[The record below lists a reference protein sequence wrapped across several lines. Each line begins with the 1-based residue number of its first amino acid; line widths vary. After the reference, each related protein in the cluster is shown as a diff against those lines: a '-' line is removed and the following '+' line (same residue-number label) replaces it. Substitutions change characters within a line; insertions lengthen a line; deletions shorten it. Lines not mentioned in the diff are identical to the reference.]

1 MAFYDDL
8 NVDFEQVGL
17 KAEDEE
23 SQIVLAKE
31 LIKYIE
37 DMYPDEMVD
46 HDATA
51 WERGRLYGKVE
62 LIKEMKQIVG

>member
-1 MAFYDDL
+1 MTFYDDG
-8 NVDFEQVGL
+8 NVDFEQVSI
-17 KAEDEE
+17 EVEHEE

-31 LIKYIE
+31 LIEYIE

-46 HDATA
+46 NDATA
-51 WERGRLYGKVE
+51 WERGKLYGKVE